1 MNETLKN
8 IFQSAKNECIEAMLS
23 YLTENSYNN
32 KVINKVIFS
41 PAIRISSP
49 KDSDEFFEDITDIEY
64 NEKENTWYVHNYIT
78 DESLDV
84 DEYYTP
90 LRDMTFEELY
100 EIAER
105 L

>member
-1 MNETLKN
+1 MNKTLQD
-8 IFQSAKNECIEAMLS
+8 IFKSANEQCVKALLPYIAEKAKN
-23 YLTENSYNN
+23 N
-32 KVINKVIFS
+32 KLEFS
-41 PAIRISSP
+41 PPIRVFLHQN
-49 KDSDEFFEDITDIEY
+49 KDEFFEAITDVVFDKE
-64 NEKENTWYVHNYIT
+64 ENTWYAHNYIT
-78 DESLDV
+78 DESLNA

>member
-1 MNETLKN
+1 MNKTLQDAFN
-8 IFQSAKNECIEAMLS
+8 SAKEQCVKALLPFIVEKAKD
-23 YLTENSYNN
+23 N
-32 KVINKVIFS
+32 KLEFS
-41 PAIRISSP
+41 PIIKISLP
-49 KDSDEFFEDITDIEY
+49 QDKDEFFEDITDIEY

-78 DESLDV
+78 DESLDA

>member
-1 MNETLKN
+1 MEKTLFDLYNSTKN
-8 IFQSAKNECIEAMLS
+8 LFAKAMEP
-23 YLTENSYNN
+23 YLRGRAVYN
-32 KVINKVIFS
+32 KVTFKT
-41 PAIRISSP
+41 PLRISLP
-49 KDSDEFFEDITDIEY
+49 RDNDEFFEDITDIVLDKE
-64 NEKENTWYVHNYIT
+64 ENTWYVHNYIT
-78 DESLDV
+78 DESLNV